1 MVKSKGGQVDYYL
14 EQGHENKAADIAFV
28 TEERMKADIE
38 TTVDALHDILRFIWE
53 EKNTGQVVA
62 VQKVDN
68 ATHRINHYPAD
79 SVVCFVKTYP
89 LDSDLTS
96 G

>member
-1 MVKSKGGQVDYYL
+1 MIRLTFIPRLQTI
-14 EQGHENKAADIAFV
+14 Q
-28 TEERMKADIE
+28 
-38 TTVDALHDILRFIWE
+38 AL
-53 EKNTGQVVA
+53 V